1 MDSQILELLNKKIE
15 EQVKSH
21 SEALVSGKSADFAAY
36 RELCG
41 KIAGLQTAQREIA
54 ELHQRLKADD
64 ELYDN

>member
-1 MDSQILELLNKKIE
+1 MDNQILELLNKKIE

-21 SEALVSGKSADFAAY
+21 SEALVSGRSEDFASY

-54 ELHQRLKADD
+54 ELQQRLKADD
-64 ELYDN
+64 DFHDD